1 MTRLDKLLTQSGL
14 YSRSEARELI
24 RSGRVSVDGETL
36 RRPEVKAAEYAAVF
50 VDGEEVNCS
59 LCRYFMLNKPAGV
72 LSATDDRSQPTVL
85 DLLPR
90 EIRALGLFPVGR
102 LDKDTT
108 GLLLLTNDGG
118 FAHRVIS
125 PKHGVVKTY
134 LAVTA
139 SPVDAEDVRAFREGI
154 TLADG
159 THCLPAVLEP
169 LDGCR
174 CRVLVSE
181 GKYHQVKRML
191 AACGK
196 PCTALERTAVGALEL
211 DPELPRGGWRELRQ
225 FETGLVFGSSQDN
238 QGADLCHFTSEI

>member
-36 RRPEVKAAEYAAVF
+36 RRPEAKAADDAAVF

-159 THCLPAVLEP
+159 TRCLSAVLEP

>member
-14 YSRSEARELI
+14 YSRREARELI

-36 RRPEVKAAEYAAVF
+36 RRPEVKAAEDAAVF

-59 LCRYFMLNKPAGV
+59 LCRYFMLNKPADV

>member
-36 RRPEVKAAEYAAVF
+36 RRPEVKAAEGAAVF

>member
-36 RRPEVKAAEYAAVF
+36 RRPEVKAAEDTAVF

-238 QGADLCHFTSEI
+238 

>member
-36 RRPEVKAAEYAAVF
+36 RRPEVKAAEDAAVF

-59 LCRYFMLNKPAGV
+59 LCRYFMRNKPADV

>member
-36 RRPEVKAAEYAAVF
+36 RRPEVKAAEDAAVF

-59 LCRYFMLNKPAGV
+59 LCRYFMLNKPADV

>member
-36 RRPEVKAAEYAAVF
+36 RRPEVKAAEDTAVF

-139 SPVDAEDVRAFREGI
+139 SPVDAEDVRAFWEGI

>member
-36 RRPEVKAAEYAAVF
+36 RRPEVKAAEDTAVF